1 MSVETEVTLARM
13 AHVTND
19 VVDGELKAP
28 AVRLL
33 RFHERQE
40 RQEEMAELEKHL
52 AAPAW
57 AAAAM
62 SAEGRRQLAIR
73 KQALKKDLEQHS
85 PRPDL
90 SGETVDALA
99 RRQQVL
105 ESHILEG
112 MPTREEMRRN
122 PPGAVDRHR
131 NWNRKKAAVLEW
143 KNNQVQ
149 LNPDSDDVDLCN
161 IERLRPSEMNQTG
174 ASTYMASAQI
184 PGNFAMT
191 PAAKDNWPLGAPQV
205 TTATSHLPNFE
216 EIADIPQRAPGVCY
230 VCQAPVP
237 GVAKVC
243 VRCIQDSMSEIET
256 ISKGMIFVSP
266 RDGQIHTKM
275 KCSRCARLFPKKGNR
290 TLCPDCS
297 HERKVELA
305 ARMRATKVAKH
316 QDLEASGALP

>member
-1 MSVETEVTLARM
+1 MSTETETTLAKM

-19 VVDGELKAP
+19 IIDGELRTP

-40 RQEEMAELEKHL
+40 RQEEMAQLEQHL

-62 SAEGRRQLAIR
+62 SAEGRRQLSVR
-73 KQALKKDLEQHS
+73 KQALKKDLELHS
-85 PRPDL
+85 PRTDL
-90 SGETVDALA
+90 SGETKDALS

-105 ESHILEG
+105 EAYILQG

-122 PPGAVDRHR
+122 PPGAVDHHR
-131 NWNRKKAAVLEW
+131 NWNSKKAAVLEW

-149 LNPDSDDVDLCN
+149 LNPESDDVDLCN
-161 IERLRPSEMNQTG
+161 IERLRPSEMNPAG
-174 ASTYMASAQI
+174 AATFMAGAQI
-184 PGNFAMT
+184 PGSFAMT
-191 PAAKDNWPLGAPQV
+191 PSAKDNWPLGAPTA

-216 EIADIPQRAPGVCY
+216 EIADVGPAPGICY
-230 VCQAPVP
+230 VCLKAPVP
-237 GVAKVC
+237 GTAKVC

-275 KCSRCARLFPKKGNR
+275 KCNTCGRLFAKKGNR
-290 TLCPDCS
+290 KLCPDCS
-297 HERKVELA
+297 HDRQVELA
-305 ARMRATKVAKH
+305 ARMRATRVAKRAEA
-316 QDLEASGALP
+316 QASGALP